1 MDAFHHDD
9 ESLGWTFFDEGL
21 VDTFVL
27 ISNIFY
33 PENRLDFGRFRKRR
47 PTACQVTYS
56 GASSLVDSPAVQR
69 WLTQTAFLPSS
80 ALRRFGGNDVT
91 RLVSAPAGTFFQVVD
106 YKVQQPE
113 AQQAVAVGHWR
124 RLETRKKIERT
135 TKSFTGTCFL
145 WGCEG
150 CLWKSG
156 NTGESEFILPRPF
169 VS

>member
-1 MDAFHHDD
+1 M
-9 ESLGWTFFDEGL
+9 
-21 VDTFVL
+21 
-27 ISNIFY
+27 
-33 PENRLDFGRFRKRR
+33 
-47 PTACQVTYS
+47 
-56 GASSLVDSPAVQR
+56 VDSPAVQR

-135 TKSFTGTCFL
+135 TQLVLVALAFCEDVKAVFESQATQEKVNSF
-145 WGCEG
+145 
-150 CLWKSG
+150 CLVLLFPSDR
-156 NTGESEFILPRPF
+156 THLISRVV
-169 VS
+169 VSLI